1 MIGSEH
7 SSDDT
12 TPQAMTR
19 RRKRTVRF
27 AGRRNAG
34 VALVAVRAQ
43 RFRYKLTQRALDF
56 LGGGGGWEWDQA
68 LLGVVQV
75 RWTSSCRA
83 VAPTSEVCQAARDVA
98 DATRFSPSPFTHYV
112 EYSVDEVRLLDAP
125 VEFDRATFRDVVA
138 HLGWQT
144 DTAALVL
151 APFAS
156 AALDPGTT
164 FFCSGFRR
172 SGRGR
177 LRGFGGVPSLR
188 AALASLPPPAPDIND
203 TDARREE
210 RTLTATQ
217 IVRTLK
223 ASRHHKSTM
232 SSEQCLKD
240 WIDASFEDA
249 DVQRLEPLRRRPPF
263 GAFLARCRPKFDIC
277 MMLMQRSVH
286 EKWSCRACL
295 PMCITLQTGLH
306 LRASRCWQWWSP
318 RPDKA

>member
-19 RRKRTVRF
+19 RRKRIVRF

-43 RFRYKLTQRALDF
+43 KFRYKLTQRALDF
-56 LGGGGGWEWDQA
+56 LGGGGGRAAWEWDEA

-83 VAPTSEVCQAARDVA
+83 AAPTSEVCQAARDVA

-125 VEFDRATFRDVVA
+125 VELDRATFRDVVA

-203 TDARREE
+203 NDARREE

-217 IVRTLK
+217 IVCALK
-223 ASRHHKSTM
+223 ASRYQQSTR
-232 SSEQCLKD
+232 SCEQCSKD
-240 WIDASFEDA
+240 
-249 DVQRLEPLRRRPPF
+249 
-263 GAFLARCRPKFDIC
+263 
-277 MMLMQRSVH
+277 
-286 EKWSCRACL
+286 
-295 PMCITLQTGLH
+295 
-306 LRASRCWQWWSP
+306 
-318 RPDKA
+318 